1 MDKMAEEVLKARFEE
16 VAAAPQGK
24 GEALAAALFK
34 DLVDT
39 ADFDNAFKA
48 VYRFQELLGAKLQPV
63 AVRDALRTTTK
74 DRQTLSFIDSVFD
87 SRTRSL
93 KECAG
98 RLNRLLSFAPGA
110 RVLSQAWGLGQVKR
124 IDHFYRRIV
133 VDFAMRRG
141 HQLTYDAACETLV
154 LAPEGHILVTQASD
168 PARIEQ
174 MLKEKKGEFL
184 KAMLVSFGDMPV
196 TRLEELCVQYG
207 FVKAANWK
215 KFWEAARVELRQDKT
230 VEIPTRRAEPIHVK
244 QKAEDY
250 GEDWYG
256 AFEQMKDPKSILSSV
271 RELQNTKEY
280 KALKSDDAALKRKAV
295 VADRLA
301 FALKGAKGVDAALFA
316 RIAFSIDELK
326 LDGFLL
332 DDRHAHAQTAKSRA
346 YLWAL
351 DENDEERYLVAA
363 RTLPARETGRLVEFL
378 ASSSETDE
386 ERAKAEVDEAKAR
399 LFAALPRMC
408 FPFLSETVA
417 AFVDDPACEAAVV
430 ELLKKPD
437 APATLVT
444 LVLGRY
450 EGFKKWASLP
460 PLVVILTHAIA
471 LGEGKQGGE
480 TLRMQNVVRRLF
492 ADQKWLEGV
501 FAQLQ
506 PADQA
511 LFFERF
517 QASIAWDPSTHH
529 MIVVRMTKIVPQ
541 LASRLAKKEAVR
553 KVERITSLRS
563 YAECQ
568 AAYEKLIKVDI
579 PENTKRIEFA
589 KSYGDLSENAEYQYA
604 KDEQRALLQ
613 KQTLL
618 QGDLN
623 AVKAVDFSDVDASVV
638 RPGTTVRIVTSAGET
653 RVYTV
658 LGEWDNDLERGIISN
673 KTKLAENM
681 LGKKAG
687 DTFDLP
693 DAEGGTSVA
702 TISAVE
708 PLTDELRAWIK
719 ATPAA

>member
-196 TRLEELCVQYG
+196 TRLEELCAQYG

-280 KALKSDDAALKRKAV
+280 KALKSDDEALKRKAV

-332 DDRHAHAQTAKSRA
+332 DDRHAHAQTAPTCGPWTRTTRSATWSR
-346 YLWAL
+346 
-351 DENDEERYLVAA
+351 
-363 RTLPARETGRLVEFL
+363 PARCRRARRGVW
-378 ASSSETDE
+378 SSSWRVRPRPTRSGRRPRSTRRRPVSSRRC
-386 ERAKAEVDEAKAR
+386 RA
-399 LFAALPRMC
+399 C
-408 FPFLSETVA
+408 
-417 AFVDDPACEAAVV
+417 
-430 ELLKKPD
+430 
-437 APATLVT
+437 
-444 LVLGRY
+444 
-450 EGFKKWASLP
+450 
-460 PLVVILTHAIA
+460 
-471 LGEGKQGGE
+471 
-480 TLRMQNVVRRLF
+480 
-492 ADQKWLEGV
+492 
-501 FAQLQ
+501 
-506 PADQA
+506 
-511 LFFERF
+511 
-517 QASIAWDPSTHH
+517 
-529 MIVVRMTKIVPQ
+529 
-541 LASRLAKKEAVR
+541 ASRSFPR
-553 KVERITSLRS
+553 RS
-563 YAECQ
+563 
-568 AAYEKLIKVDI
+568 
-579 PENTKRIEFA
+579 PRSST
-589 KSYGDLSENAEYQYA
+589 
-604 KDEQRALLQ
+604 
-613 KQTLL
+613 T
-618 QGDLN
+618 
-623 AVKAVDFSDVDASVV
+623 
-638 RPGTTVRIVTSAGET
+638 RPARPPS
-653 RVYTV
+653 
-658 LGEWDNDLERGIISN
+658 WS
-673 KTKLAENM
+673 
-681 LGKKAG
+681 
-687 DTFDLP
+687 
-693 DAEGGTSVA
+693 S
-702 TISAVE
+702 
-708 PLTDELRAWIK
+708 
-719 ATPAA
+719 